1 MQHDEKAK
9 YVLHS
14 TLSYVLANTGFTIIY
29 FGTRNK
35 RKDTI
40 FASSKT
46 FFGLKK
52 SQYLV
57 KIRKNTKVSSNS
69 VR

>member
-29 FGTRNK
+29 FGKRNK

-52 SQYLV
+52 KPVFSKDQKKY
-57 KIRKNTKVSSNS
+57 KGK
-69 VR
+69 